1 MTHSKILE
9 ARFTTFKELREEF
22 IKAAELVGLTII
34 RRNFVKEF
42 LNLTEGERPPTE
54 LEFDR
59 IFTSGDPSPDVYVF
73 PSDRENSSTLKK
85 DRKIYIKLSDG
96 EATFSPL
103 GLHKRTAQY
112 GLLSEVDLR
121 DLWAIIIRKNG
132 HGSFKIVK
140 GQNVSSIEV
149 DMGIGVITVLDSSQK
164 EEVKEPSSD
173 RSVLPNIQS
182 SGCFEEISTLFT
194 MVDKL
199 TDVLNP
205 EKLVLSI
212 AIFRTLLTLIEPSSR
227 EASYLKT
234 NLTSFLNEWDGK
246 PETLPAAL
254 IYVEAIGQYGSRN
267 LDTDACWIVAT
278 MRRICHFIEEHE
290 ASQKKPFTETPK
302 VSEDKTSHSLTAGI
316 EKANHLMEERNAII
330 ESLAFSRIGKGESTV
345 FGKSIADRMMKLFV
359 PGEDVYS
366 ALLHYHSRATTYARS
381 SGIESQLLKDLETI
395 LYAGMPKNY
404 NNFNDKVDKEI
415 LHMFNA
421 SHESQRSR

>member
-9 ARFTTFKELREEF
+9 ARFTTFKELRDEF

-34 RRNFVKEF
+34 RRKFGKEF
-42 LNLTEGERPPTE
+42 LNISEEERPSDN
-54 LEFDR
+54 LEFHR
-59 IFTSGDPSPDVYVF
+59 IFTSSDLSDIHVF
-73 PSDRENSSTLKK
+73 PSDRENTDVFEKG
-85 DRKIYIKLSDG
+85 RKIYIKLSD
-96 EATFSPL
+96 EETTFPPL
-103 GLHKRTAQY
+103 GYYKRTAQY
-112 GLLSEVDLR
+112 GLLSAVDLG
-121 DLWAIIIRKNG
+121 DSWEITIRKNE

-140 GQNVSSIEV
+140 GSNISIIEV
-149 DMGIGVITVLDSSQK
+149 DLKLGIITVLDSSQK

-194 MVDKL
+194 MLDKL
-199 TDVLNP
+199 TAVLNP

-227 EASYLKT
+227 ETTYLKA

-246 PETLPAAL
+246 PETLPPAL

-267 LDTDACWIVAT
+267 LDTDARWIVAT

-302 VSEDKTSHSLTAGI
+302 VSEDETSHSLTAGI
-316 EKANHLMEERNAII
+316 EKANRLMEERNAII

-404 NNFNDKVDKEI
+404 NSFNDKVDKEI
-415 LHMFNA
+415 LHMFSA
-421 SHESQRSR
+421 SRES

>member
-22 IKAAELVGLTII
+22 NKAAELVGLTII
-34 RRNFVKEF
+34 RRKFGKEF
-42 LNLTEGERPPTE
+42 LNISEEERPSDRP
-54 LEFDR
+54 EFDR
-59 IFTSGDPSPDVYVF
+59 IFTSNDLSDIHVF
-73 PSDRENSSTLKK
+73 PSDRENTDVFEKG
-85 DRKIYIKLSDG
+85 RKIHIKLSDG
-96 EATFSPL
+96 ETTFPPL
-103 GLHKRTAQY
+103 GHYKRSAQY
-112 GLLSEVDLR
+112 GLLAAVDLL
-121 DLWAIIIRKNG
+121 DSWAITIRKNK

-140 GQNVSSIEV
+140 GSNISIIEV
-149 DMGIGVITVLDSSQK
+149 DLKLGTIIVLDTPHK
-164 EEVKEPSSD
+164 EKVKEPSSD

-182 SGCFEEISTLFT
+182 SGCFEEISTLFPK
-194 MVDKL
+194 VDNL
-199 TDVLNP
+199 TAVLNP

-227 EASYLKT
+227 ETSYLKT

-254 IYVEAIGQYGSRN
+254 IYVEAIDQCGPRN
-267 LDTDACWIVAT
+267 LDTDARWIVAT

-316 EKANHLMEERNAII
+316 EKANHLMKERNAII
-330 ESLAFSRIGKGESTV
+330 ENLAFSRIGKDESTL
-345 FGKSIADRMMKLFV
+345 FDKSIADRMMKLFV

-395 LYAGMPKNY
+395 LYAGMPKDY
-404 NNFNDKVDKEI
+404 NSFNDMVDKEI
-415 LHMFNA
+415 RHMFNA
-421 SHESQRSR
+421 SRESQRSR

>member
-1 MTHSKILE
+1 VTHSKILE

-22 IKAAELVGLTII
+22 VKAAELVGLTII

-42 LNLTEGERPPTE
+42 LNISEEERPSDRP
-54 LEFDR
+54 EFDR
-59 IFTSGDPSPDVYVF
+59 IFTSSDLSDIHVH
-73 PSDRENSSTLKK
+73 PSDRKNIDVSKK
-85 DRKIYIKLSDG
+85 GRKIYIKLSDG
-96 EATFSPL
+96 ESTFPPL
-103 GLHKRTAQY
+103 GDYKRSAQY
-112 GLLSEVDLR
+112 GLLAAVDLL
-121 DLWAIIIRKNG
+121 DSWAIAIRKNE

-227 EASYLKT
+227 EGSYLKT
-234 NLTSFLNEWDGK
+234 NLTSFLNEWDDK

-254 IYVEAIGQYGSRN
+254 IYVEAIDQYGSRN
-267 LDTDACWIVAT
+267 LDTDARWIVAT

-404 NNFNDKVDKEI
+404 NSFNDKVDKEI

>member
-9 ARFTTFKELREEF
+9 AQFTTFNELRDEF

-34 RRNFVKEF
+34 RRIFGKEL
-42 LNLTEGERPPTE
+42 LNISEEERPSDRP
-54 LEFDR
+54 EFDR
-59 IFTSGDPSPDVYVF
+59 IFTSSDLSDIYVF
-73 PSDRENSSTLKK
+73 PSDRENTDVFEKG
-85 DRKIYIKLSDG
+85 RKIYIKLSDG
-96 EATFSPL
+96 ETTFPPL
-103 GLHKRTAQY
+103 GDYKRTAQY
-112 GLLSEVDLR
+112 GLLAAVDLLDSWAITIRKNEHGSFRIVKGSNISIIEVDLK
-121 DLWAIIIRKNG
+121 LGIII
-132 HGSFKIVK
+132 
-140 GQNVSSIEV
+140 
-149 DMGIGVITVLDSSQK
+149 VLDTPHK
-164 EEVKEPSSD
+164 EKVKEPSSD

-194 MVDKL
+194 MVDNL
-199 TDVLNP
+199 TAVLNP

-227 EASYLKT
+227 EGSYLKT

-254 IYVEAIGQYGSRN
+254 IYVEAIDQYGSRN
-267 LDTDACWIVAT
+267 LDTDARWIVAT

-302 VSEDKTSHSLTAGI
+302 VSEDKTSHSLTTGI

-330 ESLAFSRIGKGESTV
+330 TALAFSRISEGGSTI
-345 FGKSIADRMMKLFV
+345 FDTAAAERLKQLFA

-381 SGIESQLLKDLETI
+381 SGIESRLLKDLETI

-404 NNFNDKVDKEI
+404 DSFDDKVDKEI
-415 LHMFNA
+415 LYMFNA
-421 SHESQRSR
+421 SRESQRSR